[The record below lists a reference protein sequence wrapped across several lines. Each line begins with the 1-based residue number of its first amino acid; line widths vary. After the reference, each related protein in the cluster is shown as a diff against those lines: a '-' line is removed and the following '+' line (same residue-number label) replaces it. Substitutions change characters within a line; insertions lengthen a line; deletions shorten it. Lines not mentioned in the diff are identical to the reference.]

1 MNFYKVKY
9 SKSAEKFIKK
19 NKAIGIRFFKAFA
32 EIAEDRENI
41 QTYDV
46 KKFHSKNY
54 DDIFRLRIG
63 DYRAVFRIV
72 DDELL
77 VYVFD
82 IGSRG
87 DIYKRLNTFWNNPIF
102 IFFDLTQFYVILYNK
117 IKYLYIYPVCGFA
130 TRITMSAILNS
141 KGEIVA

>member
-9 SKSAEKFIKK
+9 SKVAEKFIKK
-19 NKAIGIRFFKAFA
+19 NKVIGIRFFKAFA
-32 EIAEDRENI
+32 EIAEDRGNI
-41 QTYDV
+41 HIYDV

-87 DIYKRLNTFWNNPIF
+87 DIYKTIN
-102 IFFDLTQFYVILYNK
+102 V
-117 IKYLYIYPVCGFA
+117 
-130 TRITMSAILNS
+130 
-141 KGEIVA
+141 

>member
-63 DYRAVFRIV
+63 DYRAVCRIV

-82 IGSRG
+82 VGSRG
-87 DIYKRLNTFWNNPIF
+87 NIYK
-102 IFFDLTQFYVILYNK
+102 K
-117 IKYLYIYPVCGFA
+117 INV
-130 TRITMSAILNS
+130 
-141 KGEIVA
+141 

>member
-1 MNFYKVKY
+1 MSFYKVKY

-19 NKAIGIRFFKAFA
+19 NKAIGIRFFKAFI
-32 EIAEDRENI
+32 ELAEDKENI
-41 QTYDV
+41 QFYDV

-72 DDELL
+72 ENELL

-87 DIYKRLNTFWNNPIF
+87 DIYKKRNVWYKRLGYCKRGISFE
-102 IFFDLTQFYVILYNK
+102 FYYG
-117 IKYLYIYPVCGFA
+117 KYVTCYICKQESVKKVKFPYKFSFCEKWRMPFV
-130 TRITMSAILNS
+130 
-141 KGEIVA
+141 

>member
-32 EIAEDRENI
+32 ELAEGRGNI
-41 QTYDV
+41 QSYNV

-54 DDIFRLRIG
+54 IDIFRLRIG
-63 DYRAVFRIV
+63 DYRAIFRII

-77 VYVFD
+77 VYVFH

-87 DIYKRLNTFWNNPIF
+87 DIYKKTN
-102 IFFDLTQFYVILYNK
+102 
-117 IKYLYIYPVCGFA
+117 
-130 TRITMSAILNS
+130 M
-141 KGEIVA
+141 

>member
-1 MNFYKVKY
+1 MSFYKVKY
-9 SKSAEKFIKK
+9 SKAAEKFIKK

-32 EIAEDRENI
+32 ELAEDRKNALS
-41 QTYDV
+41 YDI

-54 DDIFRLRIG
+54 DDIFRLRLG

-77 VYVFD
+77 VYIFA

-87 DIYKRLNTFWNNPIF
+87 DLYK
-102 IFFDLTQFYVILYNK
+102 K
-117 IKYLYIYPVCGFA
+117 IN
-130 TRITMSAILNS
+130 M
-141 KGEIVA
+141 

>member
-1 MNFYKVKY
+1 MNFYRVKY

-32 EIAEDRENI
+32 ELAEDRENL
-41 QTYDV
+41 QFYDV
-46 KKFHSKNY
+46 KKYQSKNY
-54 DDIFRLRIG
+54 ENIFRLRIG

-72 DDELL
+72 DNELI

-87 DIYKRLNTFWNNPIF
+87 DIYKKLS
-102 IFFDLTQFYVILYNK
+102 L
-117 IKYLYIYPVCGFA
+117 
-130 TRITMSAILNS
+130 
-141 KGEIVA
+141 

>member
-1 MNFYKVKY
+1 MRFYKVKY

-32 EIAEDRENI
+32 EFAKDRENI
-41 QTYDV
+41 QSYDV

-63 DYRAVFRIV
+63 SYRAVFRIV

-87 DIYKRLNTFWNNPIF
+87 DIYKKLNM
-102 IFFDLTQFYVILYNK
+102 L
-117 IKYLYIYPVCGFA
+117 
-130 TRITMSAILNS
+130 
-141 KGEIVA
+141 